1 MVAPVPG
8 SADVRMR
15 DNRCVSVSAAQADAF
30 YGEVVEHGTVW
41 GVRDK
46 DGFPAPETPE
56 GRAMPFWSLRSRAEG
71 IVAQVPAYAEFEVV
85 ALPLGEWRARWLR
98 GLQRDG
104 IRVGLNW
111 TGDRATGFDLS
122 AEDVERNLLAR
133 ETA

>member
-1 MVAPVPG
+1 M
-8 SADVRMR
+8 D
-15 DNRCVSVSAAQADAF
+15 DNRVMSVSAAQADAF
-30 YGEVVEHGTVW
+30 YREVVVHSTVW
-41 GVRDK
+41 GVRDA

-71 IVAQVPAYAEFEVV
+71 IVAKVPAYAGFEVV
-85 ALPLGEWRARWLR
+85 GLPLDEWRARWLP

-111 TGDRATGFDLS
+111 SGDRATGFDLS

>member
-1 MVAPVPG
+1 M
-8 SADVRMR
+8 DH
-15 DNRCVSVSAAQADAF
+15 NRVMSVSAAQADAF
-30 YGEVVEHGTVW
+30 YREVVEHSTVW
-41 GVRDK
+41 GVHDA
-46 DGFPAPETPE
+46 DGFPAPETSE

-71 IVAQVPAYAEFEVV
+71 IVAKVPAYAGFEVV
-85 ALPLGEWRARWLR
+85 GLPLDEWRARWLP

-111 TGDRATGFDLS
+111 SGDRATGFDLS